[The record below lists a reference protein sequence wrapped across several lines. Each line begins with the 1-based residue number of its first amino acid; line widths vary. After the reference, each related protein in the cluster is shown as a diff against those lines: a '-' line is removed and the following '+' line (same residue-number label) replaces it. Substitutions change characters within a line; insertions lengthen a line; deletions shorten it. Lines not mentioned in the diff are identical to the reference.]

1 MQITLDLYTDY
12 LLSSFGQTS
21 ATGLSRLT
29 DGAVGH
35 DAVTDLLNRLQGD
48 NRTLWQ
54 HVKSLIRQIQ
64 ESDGVLLTDDSI
76 AHKPHTDE
84 NGLVTTHYNHTSG
97 DYVRGINFVSLLYQT
112 RKGQCP
118 LSFEPVLKVQ
128 QCELKTRKVVWPVRR
143 CGSERTKHQMFQ
155 DMVRQA
161 HQNAVSFRYVLADSW
176 YTNSDNINLI
186 LSLKHH
192 YLGAVK
198 SNLEVALSKHD
209 RANGKF
215 VKISRLKL
223 QPGTV
228 LTVFIRSVQA
238 PVAICGDIFPNKD
251 GSVGELFLLTTD
263 VTMTYQQL
271 LTTYQKRWGIEE
283 YHKSL
288 KQNASLEKS
297 PTRTHRT
304 QSNHLFASIY
314 AYVKLERLR
323 LTAHTNHFALKGQLY
338 LKAMQAAFAELI
350 VLKNQLSRNPEMDL
364 A

>member
-128 QCELKTRKVVWPVRR
+128 QCELKIRKVVWPVRR

-161 HQNAVSFRYVLADSW
+161 HQNVV
-176 YTNSDNINLI
+176 
-186 LSLKHH
+186 
-192 YLGAVK
+192 
-198 SNLEVALSKHD
+198 
-209 RANGKF
+209 GK
-215 VKISRLKL
+215 ITHAH
-223 QPGTV
+223 PPH
-228 LTVFIRSVQA
+228 SV
-238 PVAICGDIFPNKD
+238 
-251 GSVGELFLLTTD
+251 
-263 VTMTYQQL
+263 
-271 LTTYQKRWGIEE
+271 
-283 YHKSL
+283 
-288 KQNASLEKS
+288 
-297 PTRTHRT
+297 
-304 QSNHLFASIY
+304 
-314 AYVKLERLR
+314 
-323 LTAHTNHFALKGQLY
+323 
-338 LKAMQAAFAELI
+338 
-350 VLKNQLSRNPEMDL
+350 
-364 A
+364 

>member
-1 MQITLDLYTDY
+1 MQTNLDLYTDY

-35 DAVTDLLNRLQGD
+35 DAVTDLLNRIEAN

-54 HVKSLIRQIQ
+54 HVKPLIRQIQ

-76 AHKPHTDE
+76 AHKPYTDE
-84 NGLVTTHYNHTSG
+84 NGLVTTHYDHTSG
-97 DYVRGINFVSLLYQT
+97 QYVLGINFVSLLYQT
-112 RKGQCP
+112 SKGQCP
-118 LSFEPVLKVQ
+118 LSFEPVIKTQ
-128 QCELKTRKVVWPVRR
+128 QCELKTRKVVWR
-143 CGSERTKHQMFQ
+143 SERTKHQMFQ

-161 HQNAVSFRYVLADSW
+161 HQNAVPFRYVLADSW

-186 LSLKHH
+186 LDLKHH

-198 SNLEVALSKHD
+198 SNLEVAPSKHD

-215 VKISRLKL
+215 VKISSLTL

-228 LTVFIRSVQA
+228 LTVYIRSVSA
-238 PVAICGDIFPNKD
+238 PVVICGDIFPNKD
-251 GSVGELFLLTTD
+251 GSVGELLLLSTD
-263 VTMTYQQL
+263 VTLTYQQL
-271 LTTYQKRWGIEE
+271 LTTYQRRWGIEE

-297 PTRTHRT
+297 PTRTLRT
-304 QSNHLFASIY
+304 QTSHLFASIC

-323 LTAHTNHFALKGQLY
+323 LAAHTNHFALKGRLY
-338 LKAMQAAFAELI
+338 LKAMQAAFTELT
-350 VLKNQLSRNPEMDL
+350 VLKNQLSQGSPTGL

>member
-1 MQITLDLYTDY
+1 MQITLDLYTDH

-29 DGAVGH
+29 VGAVGH

-54 HVKSLIRQIQ
+54 HVKPLIRQIQ

-161 HQNAVSFRYVLADSW
+161 HQNAVPLRYVLADSW

-209 RANGKF
+209 RANRNAGPGQF

-251 GSVGELFLLTTD
+251 AGPPVRVG
-263 VTMTYQQL
+263 
-271 LTTYQKRWGIEE
+271 R
-283 YHKSL
+283 
-288 KQNASLEKS
+288 
-297 PTRTHRT
+297 
-304 QSNHLFASIY
+304 
-314 AYVKLERLR
+314 
-323 LTAHTNHFALKGQLY
+323 
-338 LKAMQAAFAELI
+338 
-350 VLKNQLSRNPEMDL
+350 
-364 A
+364 